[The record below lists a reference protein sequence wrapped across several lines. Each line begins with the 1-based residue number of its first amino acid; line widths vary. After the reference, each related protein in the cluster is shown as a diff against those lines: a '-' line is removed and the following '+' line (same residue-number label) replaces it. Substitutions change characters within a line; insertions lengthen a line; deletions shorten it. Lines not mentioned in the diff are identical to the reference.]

1 MGCRIF
7 KVSYISGTGVRES
20 PALRDDGQSTVGE
33 PSSEYSSMSNSIY
46 HSSRSHDELFFH
58 IDGRWLFMHCS
69 HFRVVFLF
77 WVSVMPDVDC
87 EITTQMYLYRG
98 ITNLRFIE
106 VPGRSESN
114 EVRVDESG
122 TSASHSRCRCI
133 FVLCHIL
140 SYRRNILPWASNILS
155 FWFLFLWSFFMKT
168 SIEPDFAIWLL
179 NNYNKWLNV

>member
-1 MGCRIF
+1 
-7 KVSYISGTGVRES
+7 VSYISGTGVRES
-20 PALRDDGQSTVGE
+20 PALRDDSQSTAGE

-58 IDGRWLFMHCS
+58 IFRRTVERWLFMHCS

-122 TSASHSRCRCI
+122 TSASHSRCR

-155 FWFLFLWSFFMKT
+155 FWFLFLWSFFTKT
-168 SIEPDFAIWLL
+168 PIEPDFAIWLL
-179 NNYNKWLNV
+179 NNYNND

>member
-1 MGCRIF
+1 
-7 KVSYISGTGVRES
+7 VSYISGTGVRES
-20 PALRDDGQSTVGE
+20 PALRDDGQSTAGE

-58 IDGRWLFMHCS
+58 IFRRTVERWLFMHCS

-155 FWFLFLWSFFMKT
+155 FLVSFFMKLFYED
-168 SIEPDFAIWLL
+168 SYRARFCNLAL
-179 NNYNKWLNV
+179 K